1 MSVCMF
7 LYACVFV
14 LVSVYAFRYVCV
26 CMCMCVGICVCLCI
40 CVFMPV
46 VSLCLFTYVF
56 SLLVHCVFV
65 SACICMCLCVLLCVC
80 TNVCTC
86 ACRGQ
91 RVTSCI
97 FLNYSL
103 LTLSVRV
110 SHWTWNSSTRLDWLA
125 PGSSPL
131 CLHTPLDVE
140 VIGGPTS
147 LRGCWEPRH
156 RSSQLYSQP
165 FAHGTS
171 PWPLSGTCQQAYWT
185 SGSLWVARAL
195 GWGCSS
201 FSIAQGIS
209 CPLVLYNLY
218 KALVFQSFRLRAPAK
233 PFLGVLG
240 SVTIIN
246 VCFLHFWFYQS
257 PCWGFQNC
265 RVFCLNFVSWNFFF
279 FLTFSWSLWGF
290 PSGRAGCVQMDN
302 LITTLSLSWFGFPL

>member
-1 MSVCMF
+1 MC
-7 LYACVFV
+7 LCVV

-26 CMCMCVGICVCLCI
+26 CMCMCV
-40 CVFMPV
+40 FMLV
-46 VSLCLFTYVF
+46 VSLCLLTYVF

-65 SACICMCLCVLLCVC
+65 SACVFVCVC
-80 TNVCTC
+80 VFFCVFVQMC
-86 ACRGQ
+86 AHVRVEARGWHW
-91 RVTSCI
+91 VSCSI
-97 FLNYSL
+97 ILF

-110 SHWTWNSSTRLDWLA
+110 SHWTWTSATRLDWLA

-131 CLHTPLDVE
+131 CLHTPLDVG
-140 VIGGPTS
+140 VIGG
-147 LRGCWEPRH
+147 LRPLCGCWEPRH

-171 PWPLSGTCQQAYWT
+171 PWPLGGTCQQAHWT

-209 CPLVLYNLY
+209 CPLVLYNLF
-218 KALVFQSFRLRAPAK
+218 KAPEFQSFRLRAPAK

-240 SVTIIN
+240 SVTTIH

-257 PCWGFQNC
+257 PCWGFQNS
-265 RVFCLNFVSWNFFF
+265 RVFCLNFVSWNLF
-279 FLTFSWSLWGF
+279 FLFNFFMESLGFSIWKSRMCSNGQFDNHTF
-290 PSGRAGCVQMDN
+290 
-302 LITTLSLSWFGFPL
+302 SWFGFPL